1 MPEVG
6 PPRATLPSALEDQFK
21 PSVRLLPQEDPYL
34 ARFQHG
40 HPARMIE
47 PYSMLDQ
54 VVTAQ
59 QEWYRTD
66 STHGMCLSNY
76 MEHQGLPARTDPYY
90 APENQRRYW
99 YVAEDTTHIVRT
111 NIPGIGLYRRLS
123 LVTDSL
129 AQRGNIIDYPRTG
142 RENSLRSGTML
153 PDTTTQLLQRP
164 MFHYPCIAMSRW
176 LPGMFLFPPI
186 IPLQG
191 PGSYVADPGKV
202 RDNGLTIET

>member
-1 MPEVG
+1 MPEEG
-6 PPRATLPSALEDQFK
+6 PPRAILPSALEEDQFK

-59 QEWYRTD
+59 QEWQRVIFSLD
-66 STHGMCLSNY
+66 AIKKANLLS
-76 MEHQGLPARTDPYY
+76 
-90 APENQRRYW
+90 
-99 YVAEDTTHIVRT
+99 
-111 NIPGIGLYRRLS
+111 GIGLYRRLS

-164 MFHYPCIAMSRW
+164 MFHYPCIAMSWW

-191 PGSYVADPGKV
+191 PGSYDADPGKV